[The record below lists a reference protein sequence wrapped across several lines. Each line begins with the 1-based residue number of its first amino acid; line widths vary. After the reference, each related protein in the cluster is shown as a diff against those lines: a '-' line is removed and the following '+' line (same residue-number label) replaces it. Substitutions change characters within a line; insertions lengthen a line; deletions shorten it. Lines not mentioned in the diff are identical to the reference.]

1 MSRKLS
7 TECILSV
14 LLKNLLLSKWIDRRT
29 TGIFVSFINGRAV
42 VEMIVK
48 DLAAVLL
55 YDYLTFLV
63 FRALTIKLFGR
74 HFY

>member
-14 LLKNLLLSKWIDRRT
+14 LLKNLLLGKWIDRRT
-29 TGIFVSFINGRAV
+29 TRIFVSFIDGRAI
-42 VEMIVK
+42 VEVIMK

-74 HFY
+74 HLY